1 MLKVINYTELKV
13 LRDQDRAFANSPY
26 KLTDCFIHFRSPM
39 PVVHVALPAPLARTF
54 DYLLPPGSLPI
65 VGTRVC
71 VSWGKQRG
79 IGIVTDYSETSELPL
94 EKLKLIDSTLDNASL
109 FSPCLWRILH
119 WASNYYHYPIGEVL
133 FHALPI
139 LLRQGKPAEAT
150 PLEQWFA
157 IDLGHAALLDSL
169 KHAPKQQQALAM
181 LKHSPIYRHQISLLE
196 LRESALRAL
205 RNKGLIDL
213 RNQLATPQDWRPSFA
228 VLGERLS
235 LNTEQ
240 ATAVGAINSKDEQFI
255 AWLLAGVT
263 GSGKT
268 EVYLRVLENILAKG
282 KQALVLVPE
291 ISLTLQIIARF
302 RERFN
307 VPVDVLHSRLSDS
320 ERLAIWL
327 RARSGEV
334 AIIIGTRSA
343 LFSPFQ
349 RLGLII
355 IDEEHDSS
363 YKQLE
368 GWRYHARDLAVLRAK
383 EENIPIVMGSATP
396 ALETL
401 YNVQRGKYRQLTL
414 SLRAGNAKP
423 PAQHLIDLKGLPLK
437 VGLSPS
443 LLKRIQHHLKAGN
456 QVMLFLNRRG
466 YAPALLCHECGWIA
480 ECQRCDHHYTFHQ
493 NRHQLRCHH
502 CDRQQEVPHQCP
514 QCGSTHLVSVGI
526 GTEQLENGLASLF
539 PNTPITRI
547 DRDTTNRKG
556 LLEQHLADIHRS
568 ESRILIGTQMLAKG
582 HHFPNVT
589 LVALLDV
596 DSALFSADFRSAEH
610 FAQLHTQVSGRAGR
624 AGKQG
629 EVLLQT
635 HYPDHPLLQI
645 LLQQGYEAFAKQAL
659 AERNSVSLPPYT
671 HHIIVRAEDHNN
683 QQAPHFLQ
691 QLGNWLKIS
700 PLNDDSLW
708 VLGPAPA
715 LHAKRAGY
723 FRWQLLLQHPSRQ
736 VLQQLIKNLL
746 LLVSTL
752 PQARKLKWTLDV
764 DPIDS

>member
-1 MLKVINYTELKV
+1 
-13 LRDQDRAFANSPY
+13 
-26 KLTDCFIHFRSPM
+26 M
-39 PVVHVALPAPLARTF
+39 PVVRVALPVPLARTF
-54 DYLLPPGSLPI
+54 DYLLPPGSQPLA
-65 VGTRVC
+65 GARVC
-71 VSWGKQRG
+71 VPWGKQQA

-109 FSPCLWRILH
+109 FSPCLWRILR
-119 WASNYYHYPIGEVL
+119 WASDYYHYPIGEVL

-157 IDLGHAALLDSL
+157 TDLGHATLLDSL
-169 KHAPKQQQALAM
+169 KRAPKQQQALAL
-181 LKHSPIYRHQISLLE
+181 LKHRPVYRHQVSLLE
-196 LRESALRAL
+196 LTESALQAL

-213 RNQLATPQDWRPSFA
+213 RYQLATPQDWRPSFA

-240 ATAVGAINSKDEQFI
+240 TTAVGAIRSEDEQFA

-268 EVYLRVLENILAKG
+268 EVYLSVLENILAKG
-282 KQALVLVPE
+282 RQALVLVPE
-291 ISLTLQIIARF
+291 IGLTPQTIARL

-307 VPVDVLHSRLSDS
+307 APVDVLHSGLNDS
-320 ERLAIWL
+320 ERLAVWL

-363 YKQLE
+363 YKQQE

-401 YNVQRGKYRQLTL
+401 HNVQRGKYRQLTL

-423 PAQHLIDLKGLPLK
+423 AAQHLIDLKGLPLK
-437 VGLSPS
+437 VGLSPP
-443 LLKRIQHHLKAGN
+443 LLKSMQHHLKAGN

-480 ECQRCDHHYTFHQ
+480 ECQRCDYYYTFHQ
-493 NRHQLRCHH
+493 NQHQLRCHH
-502 CDRQQEVPHQCP
+502 CDSQRPVPHQCP

-526 GTEQLENGLASLF
+526 GTEQLENGLAPLF
-539 PNTPITRI
+539 PDTPITRI
-547 DRDTTNRKG
+547 DRDTTSRKG
-556 LLEQHLADIHRS
+556 SLEQYLADIHRG

-596 DSALFSADFRSAEH
+596 DGALFSADFRSAEH
-610 FAQLHTQVSGRAGR
+610 FAQLYTQVSGRAGR

-635 HYPDHPLLQI
+635 HHPDHPLLQI
-645 LLQQGYEAFAKQAL
+645 LLQQGYDAFAKQAL
-659 AERNSVSLPPYT
+659 AERNSVFLPPYT
-671 HHIIVRAEDHNN
+671 HHIIVRAEDHDN

-691 QLGNWLKIS
+691 QLRNWLETS
-700 PLNDDSLW
+700 PLKDDSLW
-708 VLGPAPA
+708 VLGPVPA
-715 LHAKRAGY
+715 LHAKRGGR

-736 VLQQLIKNLL
+736 VLQQLMKNLL
-746 LLVSTL
+746 PLVSTL
-752 PQARKLKWTLDV
+752 PQARKVKWTLDV